1 MGCQTCNGKAAA
13 AAQQYPY
20 DARMPDGSRVTV
32 TSAADERVQRER
44 FAQKEREAART
55 SGYTVRR

>member
-1 MGCQTCNGKAAA
+1 MGCQTCGGKAAA

-20 DARMPDGSRVTV
+20 EARMPDGSRVTV

-44 FAQKEREAART
+44 FKQAEREAART
-55 SGYTVRR
+55 NGYTVRR

>member
-1 MGCQTCNGKAAA
+1 MGCSTCGKSTAAQ
-13 AAQQYPY
+13 QQYPY

-44 FAQKEREAART
+44 FKQREREAART
-55 SGYTVRR
+55 NGYTVRR

>member
-1 MGCQTCNGKAAA
+1 MGCYTCSEKAAA

-20 DARMPDGSRVTV
+20 EARMPDGSRVTV

-55 SGYTVRR
+55 NGYTVRR